1 LVHYRIDHR
10 RNFDNPY
17 LDDHMLALI
26 FYIKVG
32 LATEFARP
40 EHDSSNPSAHLAC
53 LGRELNEKRDIVI
66 AHQTL
71 PCGQRVNVC
80 VPRTGKCVVAVVG
93 DRGPVHALVD
103 LAPATARRLGFNGYE
118 PVVISTWLSPIE
130 YLRTQRIRKPTS

>member
-1 LVHYRIDHR
+1 
-10 RNFDNPY
+10 
-17 LDDHMLALI
+17 MLALI

-32 LATEFARP
+32 FATEFARP
-40 EHDSSNPSAHLAC
+40 EHDASNPSAHLAC
-53 LGRELNEKRDIVI
+53 LGRELNEKQDVVI

-80 VPRTGKCVVAVVG
+80 VPRTGKCVVAIVG

-103 LAPATARRLGFNGYE
+103 LAPVTARRLGFNGYE
-118 PVVISTWLSPIE
+118 TVVISTWLSPIE

>member
-1 LVHYRIDHR
+1 
-10 RNFDNPY
+10 
-17 LDDHMLALI
+17 MLALI
-26 FYIKVG
+26 LYIKVG
-32 LATEFARP
+32 LATEFARA
-40 EHDSSNPSAHLAC
+40 EHDLSNPSSHLAC
-53 LGRELNEKRDIVI
+53 LGRELNEKRDVVI

-118 PVVISTWLSPIE
+118 TVVISTWLSPIE
-130 YLRTQRIRKPTS
+130 YLQMQRIRKPTS